1 MVKIKSSSNKKK
13 VGKKGSLKNKVRA
26 AKKSQK
32 NTKLKCPPNMRK
44 LKTDG
49 ELLCVG
55 VCPHSGGPIY
65 YNPKLKRLVCKWH
78 GSQFDSKT
86 GAVLTPPA
94 KTKLPIKRL

>member
-1 MVKIKSSSNKKK
+1 MVKVKSSLNKKK
-13 VGKKGSLKNKVRA
+13 GGKKGSYKKKNVG
-26 AKKSQK
+26 AKKSKK
-32 NTKLKCPPNMRK
+32 NTKLSCPPNMSK